1 MKNTETTTRTAAE
14 IIGNSADRFTVDFGR
29 APMPGETCEQYIEY
43 LKQIRPPQ
51 IVRHAAEKPAIPH
64 YDTYTECQV
73 LFIVS
78 NVLRAC
84 ISHAADTIT
93 DPHDFISVVQ
103 ELSDFATQNAGY
115 WLAYP
120 ATKALDE

>member
-1 MKNTETTTRTAAE
+1 MKNDTDKKTAAE
-14 IIGNSADRFTVDFGR
+14 IIGNCADRFNVDFGR

-51 IVRHAAEKPAIPH
+51 IVRTAKEKPAMPH

-73 LFIVS
+73 LFIVA

-84 ISHAADTIT
+84 IAHAADTIT
-93 DPHDFISVVQ
+93 DPHDFISVV
-103 ELSDFATQNAGY
+103 EKFAEYATENAGY